1 MRYKAKQHCQSTAIY
16 LKIGPNW
23 QCCLAG
29 SSKTAPRI
37 LIFSIAMGANYSF
50 YVKSIPTCAPTFFGY
65 YGDYFSLSQSE
76 RFVCPKI
83 MYDSIKSVTIHS
95 STIVECHSFSESD
108 DRGRLGTCFGVLW
121 IKIAFQIKYLK
132 SAHFKKTVAWISF
145 LLKLW
150 YFLIPIETT
159 TILKETRFTELSS

>member
-1 MRYKAKQHCQSTAIY
+1 MLLHSAVKYNIYY
-16 LKIGPNW
+16 LKIWPNW
-23 QCCLAG
+23 PNRQCRLAG
-29 SSKTAPRI
+29 ASK
-37 LIFSIAMGANYSF
+37 MGANYSF

-132 SAHFKKTVAWISF
+132 SAHFKKTVARIIVILLIRFILLTVLNESSF
-145 LLKLW
+145 VQ
-150 YFLIPIETT
+150 
-159 TILKETRFTELSS
+159 LSS